1 MSPDHIEG
9 MVQRL
14 AGMWPSQFIAMN
26 VVVGAWTRSKV
37 LLRLS
42 VAGGHEIVE
51 KVKADKQFPS
61 LGHVEALA
69 RKQLADE
76 KPPCQLC
83 KNDGWVYPEDQRQEV
98 LHGGWIRRSDIVDA
112 PLLDKDG
119 NQIGTYKHVGRPH
132 VVRCPQC
139 FPAES

>member
-1 MSPDHIEG
+1 MSPEQIEG

-14 AGMWPSQFIAMN
+14 AGMWPSQIIAMSN
-26 VVVGAWTRSKV
+26 VCGAWKQSEV

-42 VAGGHEIVE
+42 VAGGREIVE
-51 KVKADKQFPS
+51 KVKTEKQFPS

-69 RKQLADE
+69 RKQLADD

-83 KNDGWVYPEDQRQEV
+83 KNDGWVYPEDQRTY
-98 LHGGWIRRSDIVDA
+98 GYDGSWIRKSDIVDA

>member
-1 MSPDHIEG
+1 MTPDNIET
-9 MVQRL
+9 MVTRL

-26 VVVGAWTRSKV
+26 VVCAAWTKSDV

-42 VAGGHEIVE
+42 VAGGREIVD
-51 KVKADKQFPS
+51 KVKSEKQFPS

-69 RKQLADE
+69 RRQLQE
-76 KPPCQLC
+76 ETPPCTLC
-83 KNDGWVYPEDQRQEV
+83 KNDGWIYPEDQRQYTV
-98 LHGGWIRRSDIVDA
+98 DGGWIRRSDIVDA

-139 FPAES
+139 FPDA